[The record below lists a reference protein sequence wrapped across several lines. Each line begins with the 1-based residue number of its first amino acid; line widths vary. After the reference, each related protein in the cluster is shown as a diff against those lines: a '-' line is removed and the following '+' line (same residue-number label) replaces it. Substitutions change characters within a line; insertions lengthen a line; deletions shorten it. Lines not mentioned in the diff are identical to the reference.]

1 MNSVVIV
8 PPVYETDGTATNP
21 ANFIRREPH
30 VLTEINPQ
38 SKSVLIPL
46 HGPFYQRDFLVEHL
60 DDNGNYTPLE
70 IAERPGE
77 LQVDGYFA
85 LPYLS
90 ATFHTQIKAYGG
102 VQITREF
109 LSGMIFITYRSCG
122 SEWTGNRA
130 EVLQRLA
137 DSVYNPRVAEWD
149 RIANL
154 PYHFPPNDHFQ
165 PFDTLKGQE
174 ELIDSIQRLGDI
186 MATPRPGSQ
195 ILDNQKVLQ
204 LMAAV
209 EQVKRAQEDQQDQ
222 INAIKRFIGMPE

>member
-30 VLTEINPQ
+30 VLTEINPR

-60 DDNGNYTPLE
+60 DDNGVYTPLT
-70 IAERPGE
+70 IAERPTE
-77 LQVDGYFA
+77 LQVDGYLA

-90 ATFHTQIKAYGG
+90 ATYHTQQKAFGG

-109 LSGMIFITYRSCG
+109 LSGMLFITYRSCG

-137 DSVYNPRVAEWD
+137 DSVYNPRIAEWD

-154 PYHFPPNDHFQ
+154 PCHFPPNDHFQ
-165 PFDTLKGQE
+165 EFDTLKGQE
-174 ELIDSIQRLGDI
+174 ELIDAIDRIGVILTQ
-186 MATPRPGSQ
+186 PRPGSQ
-195 ILDNQKVLQ
+195 ILDNQKVLE
-204 LMAAV
+204 LMTAV
-209 EQVKRAQEDQQDQ
+209 ARVERTQEDQQDQ
-222 INAIKRFIGMPE
+222 INQIKRFVQMPE